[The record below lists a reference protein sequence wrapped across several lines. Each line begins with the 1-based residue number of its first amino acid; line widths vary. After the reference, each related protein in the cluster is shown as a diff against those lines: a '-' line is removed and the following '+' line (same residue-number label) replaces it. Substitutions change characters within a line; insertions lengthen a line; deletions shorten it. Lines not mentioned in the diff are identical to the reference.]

1 MAVSSQENSYRHR
14 DGTDETGV
22 DLKEKKYAGGS
33 FSKVKCAV
41 REAEYYFST

>member
-33 FSKVKCAV
+33 FSKVKVCG
-41 REAEYYFST
+41 T